1 MGKIIKN
8 IISKRSR
15 IYSRLEK
22 VLKLKTT
29 LRDLPIVEAN
39 KVLKISRS
47 ILYKHEYNS
56 FYQMI
61 NYHNK

>member
-8 IISKRSR
+8 IISKRGR
-15 IYSRLEK
+15 IHSRLEE
-22 VLKLKTT
+22 VLKLKNT

-39 KVLKISRS
+39 KVLKISRP